1 MRQDLNPQRW
11 TTKTIDFSSALT
23 TTHLQPLLPSSS
35 SLMQEPRTKKWTHPT
50 APAAPAVST
59 QGPQKAIDYLDG
71 AEKHLNTPDDQQDRE
86 EGEVPGHNICGFHTQ
101 LP

>member
-1 MRQDLNPQRW
+1 MGASEFGALVQRRSLNGS
-11 TTKTIDFSSALT
+11 IS
-23 TTHLQPLLPSSS
+23 
-35 SLMQEPRTKKWTHPT
+35 PT

-86 EGEVPGHNICGFHTQ
+86 EGEVPGHNVFGAQT
-101 LP
+101 LSP